1 MQYDIIQ
8 MYKEIQKVEQ
18 ELDNAVENDE
28 EYSKI
33 YEKSIVTDR
42 VIAKFLEAQKQLE
55 KERRILMKNYEKEL
69 NADFRDEI
77 IAEIKQEV
85 KEKYPNVGDR
95 ELEHFSNNVYVL
107 TTLQAHKTDKQE
119 IVEQLLFLNN
129 RYVEDAE
136 ENGQVLK
143 SDMDK
148 AHISFLKHLSSKYTK
163 IIEERI

>member
-18 ELDNAVENDE
+18 ELDDAVENDE
-28 EYSKI
+28 EYSRI

-42 VIAKFLEAQKQLE
+42 VIAKFLEAQKHLE
-55 KERRILMKNYEKEL
+55 NERRGLMKNYEKEL

-77 IAEIKQEV
+77 ISEIKQEV
-85 KEKYPNVGDR
+85 KEKYPNVGNR

-143 SDMDK
+143 SDIDK
-148 AHISFLKHLSSKYTK
+148 ANISFLKHLSSKYTK

>member
-1 MQYDIIQ
+1 MQYDIIKL
-8 MYKEIQKVEQ
+8 YEEIKKVEQ
-18 ELDNAVENDE
+18 ELDKAVENDE
-28 EYSKI
+28 EYNKI

-42 VIAKFLEAQKQLE
+42 VIAKFLDAQKQLE
-55 KERRILMKNYEKEL
+55 NERRILMEKYEKEL
-69 NADFRDEI
+69 NAEFKDEI
-77 IAEIKQEV
+77 IAMIRQDV
-85 KEKYPNVGDR
+85 KEKYPNVGNR

-136 ENGQVLK
+136 ENGQILK
-143 SDMDK
+143 SNIDK
-148 AHISFLKHLSSKYTK
+148 TNLSFLKHLSSKYTK

>member
-1 MQYDIIQ
+1 MQYDIIE
-8 MYKEIQKVEQ
+8 MYEEIKKVEQ

-42 VIAKFLEAQKQLE
+42 VIAKFLKAQKQLE
-55 KERRILMKNYEKEL
+55 KERGILMKNYEKEL
-69 NADFRDEI
+69 NADFEDEI

-95 ELEHFSNNVYVL
+95 ELVHFSNNVYVL
-107 TTLQAHKTDKQE
+107 TALQAHKTDKQE

-143 SDMDK
+143 SDIDK
-148 AHISFLKHLSSKYTK
+148 SNISFLKHLSSKYTK